1 MPPMSQEVPPIQL
14 TPEERDHL
22 WYMPQQPGGR
32 VVPEHLQQRLQD
44 LGLVT
49 APLANGQRGI
59 TVLGDKVRRG
69 VI

>member
-1 MPPMSQEVPPIQL
+1 MSQENPSVQL
-14 TPEERDHL
+14 TAEERDNL

-32 VVPEHLQQRLQD
+32 IVPEPIQQRLQD

-69 VI
+69 VL

>member
-1 MPPMSQEVPPIQL
+1 MSQENPSVQL
-14 TPEERDHL
+14 TAEERDNL

-32 VVPEHLQQRLQD
+32 IVPEPIQQRLQD

-49 APLANGQRGI
+49 APLANVQRGI

-69 VI
+69 VL

>member
-1 MPPMSQEVPPIQL
+1 MSQAPSPVQL
-14 TPEERDHL
+14 TAEERDHL

-32 VVPEHLQQRLQD
+32 IVPEAIQQRLQD

-49 APLANGQRGI
+49 APLADGQRGI

-69 VI
+69 VL

>member
-1 MPPMSQEVPPIQL
+1 MSQANPTVQL
-14 TPEERDHL
+14 TAEERDNL

-32 VVPEHLQQRLQD
+32 IVPEPIQQRLQD

>member
-1 MPPMSQEVPPIQL
+1 MSQEFAPVQL
-14 TPEERDHL
+14 TAEERDHL

-32 VVPEHLQQRLQD
+32 IVPEHIQQRLQD

-49 APLANGQRGI
+49 APLADGQRGI

-69 VI
+69 AI

>member
-1 MPPMSQEVPPIQL
+1 MSQAVPTVHL

-32 VVPEHLQQRLQD
+32 IVPEHIQQRLQD

-49 APLANGQRGI
+49 APLADGQRGI

-69 VI
+69 VL

>member
-1 MPPMSQEVPPIQL
+1 MPPMSQEVPTIHL

-32 VVPEHLQQRLQD
+32 IVPEPIQQRLQD

>member
-1 MPPMSQEVPPIQL
+1 MPPMNQAVPAVHL

-32 VVPEHLQQRLQD
+32 IVPEHIQQRLQD

-49 APLANGQRGI
+49 APLADGQRGI

-69 VI
+69 VL

>member
-1 MPPMSQEVPPIQL
+1 MSQAIPTVQL
-14 TPEERDHL
+14 TAEERDNL

-32 VVPEHLQQRLQD
+32 IVPEPIQQRLQD